1 MLEIVLNDRN
11 LAWARAKPRAR
22 VQATAGL
29 KFMNAKPFIR
39 FLYAS
44 VPGAAALRFFVK
56 DRMAASFAKPEYRPV
71 GQLTTER
78 PLIVDVGANRG
89 QSIAAFKAFG
99 RRPIVIAFEPEP
111 ISVARLIDRYA
122 NDESVTIR
130 ACALG
135 SRPGK
140 ITFYA
145 PKYGYWD
152 CDGMAAVDRETAIN
166 WLRDPGRM
174 FGFDE
179 RKLTVREHPVECRTL
194 DSFDLSPTLVK
205 LHAQGAELTILQGSI
220 RTLMEY
226 QPALMCAFATP
237 DVSSFLE
244 KLDYHPY
251 VYGPIG
257 FTGGIAAR
265 PVTFTWYLTGRH
277 LRESF
282 RQY

>member
-1 MLEIVLNDRN
+1 MVRK
-11 LAWARAKPRAR
+11 LAPGGGQGNSPRG
-22 VQATAGL
+22 AG
-29 KFMNAKPFIR
+29 KGWNHGFMNAKPFIR
-39 FLYAS
+39 FLYAH
-44 VPGAAALRFFVK
+44 VPGGAALRFFVK
-56 DRMAASFAKPEYRPV
+56 DRMAASFAKPEYRAV
-71 GQLTTER
+71 GQMATEH
-78 PLIVDVGANRG
+78 PLIVDIGANRG

-99 RRPIVIAFEPEP
+99 RRPTVIAFEPEP
-111 ISVARLIDRYA
+111 TSAARLIDRYG
-122 NDESVTIR
+122 NDDSVTIH

-140 ITFYA
+140 IKFYV

-152 CDGMAAVDRETAIN
+152 CDGMAAVDRETAIS

-174 FGFDE
+174 FSFDE

-205 LHAQGAELTILQGSI
+205 LHAQGAELTILQGSVK
-220 RTLMEY
+220 TLTEH
-226 QPALMCAFATP
+226 QPALMCAFATS

-244 KLDYHPY
+244 RLGYHPY
-251 VYGPIG
+251 VYGPVG
-257 FTGGIAAR
+257 FAGGVAVR

-282 RQY
+282 R